1 MPEVN
6 RENMDRDD
14 VIDTLEKLIE
24 TCRDG
29 QNGFRD
35 SAEHVKDPELKAFFN
50 ELSLERARFAGDLE
64 NEVVRLG
71 KTDPD
76 RNGSATAA
84 LHRTWIDLKAN
95 LGGGDGSILSSAET
109 GEDNA
114 KKNYQEALEKPLP
127 SDILGLIRQ
136 QAQSIFSAHDKVKLM
151 RDRRKAA

>member
-6 RENMDRDD
+6 REHMDRDN

-50 ELSLERARFAGDLE
+50 ELSLERSRFAGDLE
-64 NEVVRLG
+64 NEVIRLG
-71 KTDPD
+71 KSDVD
-76 RNGSATAA
+76 RKGSATAG
-84 LHRTWIDLKAN
+84 LHRTWIDLKAS
-95 LGGGDGSILSSAET
+95 LGAGDESILSSAET

-114 KKNYQEALEKPLP
+114 KKNYEKALEQPLP
-127 SDILGLIRQ
+127 EDVKGIIRQ
-136 QAQSIFSAHDKVKLM
+136 QAQSIFAAHDKVKLM

>member
-35 SAEHVKDPELKAFFN
+35 SAEHVKNPELKAFFN

-64 NEVVRLG
+64 NEAVRLG
-71 KTDPD
+71 KRDVD
-76 RNGSATAA
+76 RKGSTTAA
-84 LHRTWIDLKAN
+84 MHRTWIDLKAS
-95 LGGGDGSILSSAET
+95 LGGGDESILSSAET

-114 KKNYQEALEKPLP
+114 KKNYREAIEKPLP
-127 SDILGLIRQ
+127 ADLLGLIRQ
-136 QAQSIFSAHDKVKLM
+136 QAQSIFAAHDKVKLM
-151 RDRRKAA
+151 RDRSKAA